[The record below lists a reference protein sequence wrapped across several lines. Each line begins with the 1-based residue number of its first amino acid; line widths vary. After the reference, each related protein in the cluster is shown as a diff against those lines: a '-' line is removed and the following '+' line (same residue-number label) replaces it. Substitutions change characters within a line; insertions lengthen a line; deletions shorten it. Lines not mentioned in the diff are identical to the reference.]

1 MALQTF
7 KDVIQ
12 NKGYRI
18 NSNDRAIFEEGNLQ
32 SFFGLSDSDL
42 IEFVVYDARDNQLPQ
57 GNYGKVRY
65 IKLSTENIK
74 DYILIPMGTE
84 FQKYK
89 FPKEYFVDVEQ
100 LLKEAGYTNGIFKTQ
115 ITLVNSRAGRG
126 DENTSK
132 LWISEISP
140 SRTEI
145 RLYPLKK
152 GLEEHNDLQERFNIF
167 VNNKNFREDT
177 IYNISNFLQKIK
189 ADYVS
194 ELIKNKYT
202 AKWFDTL
209 KAEFKIANFD
219 EFATKI
225 RNAFV
230 QSSEYE
236 FSNRFSTIGQPNYG
250 QVKSTKQNLDLSVLD
265 IKNTCKRILTEVINH
280 YLLYPDVKTKT
291 TFDYGF
297 NASNDYVTSV
307 LQRNTSDTIIDTS
320 FPVLKQTTI
329 LKGPI
334 NPLDTAVTKE
344 DPSKPTTGP
353 VVVIE
358 QPNPPKPPQTGTNNP
373 YDGQIDKPSDAPQRP
388 RQPVGGPSRGNPNE
402 TDAFGNP
409 TGAVGNPTGTGNTVP
424 PSGGATSN
432 PNEQDPAG
440 GTTGGGTTRGGATGG
455 ETTPAGGGTTGA
467 TTNPFA
473 AGIYIPPIQ
482 IAVGPQ
488 IPIIPNPPYDDKP
501 VITTPPDSTPY
512 IDNPFVPTG
521 GDSNRDLGAS
531 PEGGGLGYDG
541 YFGS

>member
-7 KDVIQ
+7 KEVIQ

-32 SFFGLSDSDL
+32 SFFGLSNSDL
-42 IEFVVYDARDNQLPQ
+42 IEFVVYDANDNQLPQ
-57 GNYGKVRY
+57 SNYGRARY

-89 FPKEYFVDVEQ
+89 FPKEYFVDVER

-152 GLEEHNDLQERFNIF
+152 GLEEHADLQERFNIF
-167 VNNKNFREDT
+167 LNNKNFREDT
-177 IYNISNFLQKIK
+177 IYNISAFLGKIK
-189 ADYVS
+189 ADYVT

-202 AKWFDTL
+202 AKWLDTL
-209 KAEFKIANFD
+209 RAEFKIANFD
-219 EFATKI
+219 AFATKI
-225 RNAFV
+225 RNSFV

-236 FSNRFSTIGQPNYG
+236 FSNRFSTIGQPNYA
-250 QVKSTKQNLDLSVLD
+250 QSKSTKQNLDLSVSD
-265 IKNTCKRILTEVINH
+265 IKDICKRILTETINH
-280 YLLYPDVKTKT
+280 YLLYPNIKTKAS
-291 TFDYGF
+291 FDSGI
-297 NASNDYVTSV
+297 NVSNDYVTSV
-307 LQRNTSDTIIDTS
+307 LQRNESDTIIDTS

-334 NPLDTAVTKE
+334 SALAMAVEKE
-344 DPSKPTTGP
+344 DPSKPTTP
-353 VVVIE
+353 PIIIE
-358 QPNPPKPPQTGTNNP
+358 QPNPEKPKTPGTNNP

-388 RQPVGGPSRGNPNE
+388 KPPVGGPPKANPIE
-402 TDAFGNP
+402 TDPFGNP
-409 TGAVGNPTGTGNTVP
+409 TGGVGDPIP
-424 PSGGATSN
+424 PSGGGGNNIPPEGGATSN
-432 PNEQDPAG
+432 PLETNPD
-440 GTTGGGTTRGGATGG
+440 GTITGGGTTPVDIPT
-455 ETTPAGGGTTGA
+455 AGGGTTGA
-467 TTNPFA
+467 PTNPFA
-473 AGIYIPPIQ
+473 GIYVPPIQ
-482 IAVGPQ
+482 IAIGPQ
-488 IPIIPNPPYDDKP
+488 IPNIPNPPYDDNP
-501 VITTPPDSTPY
+501 VITVPPDSTPY
-512 IDNPFVPTG
+512 IDNPFVPSG

>member
-7 KDVIQ
+7 KEVIQ

-42 IEFVVYDARDNQLPQ
+42 IEFVVYDANDNQLPQ
-57 GNYGKVRY
+57 SNYGRARY

-89 FPKEYFVDVEQ
+89 FPKEYFVDVER
-100 LLKEAGYTNGIFKTQ
+100 LLREAGYTNGIFKTQ

-152 GLEEHNDLQERFNIF
+152 GLEEHADLQERFNIF
-167 VNNKNFREDT
+167 LNNKNFREDT
-177 IYNISNFLQKIK
+177 IYNISAFLGKIK
-189 ADYVS
+189 ADYVT

-202 AKWFDTL
+202 AKWLDTL
-209 KAEFKIANFD
+209 RAEFKIANFD
-219 EFATKI
+219 AFATKI
-225 RNAFV
+225 RNSFV

-236 FSNRFSTIGQPNYG
+236 FSNRFSTIGQPNYA
-250 QVKSTKQNLDLSVLD
+250 QPKSTKQNLDLSVSD
-265 IKNTCKRILTEVINH
+265 IKDICKRILTETINH

-291 TFDYGF
+291 TFDSGI
-297 NASNDYVTSV
+297 NVSNDYVTSV
-307 LQRNTSDTIIDTS
+307 LQRNESDTIIDTS

-329 LKGPI
+329 LKGPTT
-334 NPLDTAVTKE
+334 PLDTAVTKE
-344 DPSKPTTGP
+344 DPSKPTGP
-353 VVVIE
+353 VIIIE
-358 QPNPPKPPQTGTNNP
+358 TPNPEKPKTPGTNNP

-388 RQPVGGPSRGNPNE
+388 KPPVGGPPKANPIE
-402 TDAFGNP
+402 TDPFGNP
-409 TGAVGNPTGTGNTVP
+409 TGGVGDPIPPSGGTGNTIP
-424 PSGGATSN
+424 PEGGATSN
-432 PNEQDPAG
+432 PLETNPD
-440 GTTGGGTTRGGATGG
+440 GTITGGGTTPADIPT
-455 ETTPAGGGTTGA
+455 AGGGTTGA
-467 TTNPFA
+467 TTNPF

-488 IPIIPNPPYDDKP
+488 IPTILNPPYDDKP
-501 VITTPPDSTPY
+501 VITVPPDSTPY
-512 IDNPFVPTG
+512 IDNPFKNPG
-521 GDSNRDLGAS
+521 DLGAS
-531 PEGGGLGYDG
+531 PVDGGLGGPDG